1 MPDAQLI
8 PRRAQAQLRTAL
20 ARSPVVLLTG
30 ARQTGKT
37 TLATAA
43 TGEEPDFEL
52 AGLDDAGTLA
62 LARRDPIGFLDSLGP
77 RAMIDEAQRAPELL
91 LSIAGSA
98 HPGRA
103 PGHLLLTASASP
115 LAMAGLSEWPAG
127 LVETIPLH
135 PLSQGEIRRVPER
148 FVDAV
153 FAGDPT
159 GISGGSRDEAIAA
172 ALVGGYPRVQSL
184 GFERQGAWFRSYV
197 STLLDRDVRD
207 LAQVGGLAPLLQ
219 LLGLLATRS
228 GGPVNAAGLARDLA
242 VPNTS
247 LRRYLTLLE
256 AAHLVIRLPA
266 WSGRVGRPLVKAAR
280 LFLADTGLMAH
291 LALITE
297 ERLAQDSAVAG
308 PLIET
313 FAVLELLKQAGW
325 SRTRPS
331 VSHFRTEVGH
341 EVDVLLQ
348 GADGAI
354 VGIDVRSA
362 FTVGPPDLRGLSTL
376 RDLTG
381 GRFRRGV
388 LLYLGR
394 ESVEVGDRLWAVP
407 LAGLWSGVSE
417 PRRAGSAAGSA

>member
-1 MPDAQLI
+1 MADAQLI
-8 PRRAQAQLRTAL
+8 PRRAQEQLRTAL
-20 ARSPVVLLTG
+20 NRSPVVLLTG

-37 TLATAA
+37 TLATSTTAE
-43 TGEEPDFEL
+43 GLEFEL
-52 AGLDDAGTLA
+52 ASLDDAGTLA
-62 LARRDPIGFLDSLGP
+62 LARRDPIGFLDGLGP
-77 RAMIDEAQRAPELL
+77 RAVIDEAQRAPELL
-91 LSIAGSA
+91 LAIAGSA
-98 HPGRA
+98 RPGPEPGR
-103 PGHLLLTASASP
+103 LLLTASASP
-115 LAMAGLSEWPAG
+115 LAMAGLTEWPAS

-148 FVDAV
+148 FVDAI
-153 FAGDPT
+153 FAGNPV

-172 ALVGGYPRVQSL
+172 ALVGGYPRVQSV

-197 STLLDRDVRD
+197 STVLDRDVRD

-247 LRRYLTLLE
+247 LRRYLALLE
-256 AAHLVIRLPA
+256 AAHLVIRVPA
-266 WSGRVGRPLVKAAR
+266 WGGRVSRRLVKAAR
-280 LFLADTGLMAH
+280 LFVADTGLMAH
-291 LALITE
+291 LAAITE

-308 PLIET
+308 PLLET

-325 SRTRPS
+325 SRMRPA
-331 VSHFRTEVGH
+331 VSHFRTEAGH

-348 GADGAI
+348 GPDGGI
-354 VGIDVRSA
+354 VGIDVRSG
-362 FTVGPPDLRGLSTL
+362 FTVGPADLRGLSAL

-394 ESVEVGDRLWAVP
+394 ETVQVEDRLWAMP
-407 LAGLWSGVSE
+407 LSGLWS
-417 PRRAGSAAGSA
+417 RAAG